1 MIFILT
7 MLTIVIVTLPFFTIK
22 QESLFPYS
30 FGSFKQLLKD
40 NHYDIITMT
49 AIVLQS
55 FAKILNIYKSIMKNF
70 NINFPYQFRLR
81 L

>member
-1 MIFILT
+1 
-7 MLTIVIVTLPFFTIK
+7 MLTVVIVTLPFFTIK
-22 QESLFPYS
+22 QESLFPYR

-40 NHYDIITMT
+40 KHYDIITMT